1 MSKYTEEEVEQLVEL
16 VRELLQMNEE
26 LNAKCIAFDAK
37 LKNEE
42 GKVRMLQYKLNTL
55 TMMIYNAENN

>member
-1 MSKYTEEEVEQLVEL
+1 MSKYSEEEVEQLVEL

-42 GKVRMLQYKLNTL
+42 DKVRMLKFKLNTL
-55 TMMIYNAENN
+55 ASMIYNAENN